1 MEEKDINKKSKQKR
15 ILFRISRP
23 YHLLLA
29 IAFATKLKQND
40 NSRIKNYLIMVD
52 SFNKGEI
59 YNECLNLWGNNLF
72 EKILILPLSQNI
84 YKNKNKILH
93 CIMERENIKIIK
105 NFTRKI
111 LPNIIYVFNDV
122 APYSQAALQIQQR
135 FNCGKAIYI
144 EDGTGPY
151 WCKTNLSNIEKIK
164 LFLNTYIY
172 YGGHYPQPSFQGSH
186 PQITEMYVN
195 CPELIDRKRYS
206 RLKINKID
214 ENLFNIFKSSKFFK
228 KLLCF
233 SGCKISEL
241 NETQYII
248 VLPQATIVERNNKVL
263 NLYKLLFKKLIEKKY
278 NFIIKYHPKDYNKKY
293 IQIKSELITEI
304 PTYLPLEI
312 IYIILRDT
320 NRKISIIGDIS
331 TSILITPGV
340 LLPNAKVYSLI
351 KMMDYKNKE
360 MIEKFKNRVNMIRS
374 LEEIEGL

>member
-1 MEEKDINKKSKQKR
+1 MKKKDINKKLKQKR
-15 ILFRISRP
+15 ILFRISTP
-23 YHLLLA
+23 YHFLLA

-40 NSRIKNYLIMVD
+40 NSKIKNYLIMVD

-72 EKILILPLSQNI
+72 EKILILPLPQNI
-84 YKNKNKILH
+84 YKNKNKILY
-93 CIMERENIKIIK
+93 CIMQRENIKIIR

-111 LPNIIYVFNDV
+111 LPNIIYVFNDIS
-122 APYSQAALQIQQR
+122 PYSQSALQIQKR

-195 CPELIDRKRYS
+195 YPELIDKKRYS
-206 RLKINKID
+206 HLKINKID
-214 ENLFNIFKSSKFFK
+214 NNFYNVFEKS
-228 KLLCF
+228 KLLEKMLSF
-233 SGCKISEL
+233 SECNINKFNKIH
-241 NETQYII
+241 YII
-248 VLPQATIVERNNKVL
+248 NLPRSSIIEKNNKLFV
-263 NLYKLLFKKLIEKKY
+263 LYKELFKRLIEKKHR
-278 NFIIKYHPKDYNKKY
+278 FAIKYHPRDYYKKY
-293 IQIKSELITEI
+293 MQIENKLIYDI

-312 IYIILRDT
+312 VYIMLR
-320 NRKISIIGDIS
+320 NINKKISIIGDIS
-331 TSILITPGV
+331 NSILITPGV

-351 KMMDYKNKE
+351 KMMDFKNKE